1 MATRTASHDFKLLL
15 EKEPMYADG
24 GIDKENPLAMLE
36 QLPQFTIGTLLNDG
50 R

>member
-1 MATRTASHDFKLLL
+1 MATRTASDDFKLLL
-15 EKEPMYADG
+15 EEPMYADG

-36 QLPQFTIGTLLNDG
+36 QRPQFTIGTLLNDG